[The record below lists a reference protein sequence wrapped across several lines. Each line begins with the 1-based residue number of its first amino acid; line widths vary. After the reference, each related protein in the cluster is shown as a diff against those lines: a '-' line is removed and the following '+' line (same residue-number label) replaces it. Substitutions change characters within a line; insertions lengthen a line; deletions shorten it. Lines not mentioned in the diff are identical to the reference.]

1 MIITLCSSIKFSKEI
16 LKAKKILE
24 KMGHKVELPF
34 MKVPNGSVEHSKMKI
49 KLDLIRKH
57 FRKIEKSDAILV
69 LNFDKNG
76 TKNYIGGNSFL
87 EMGKAFDK
95 RIPIFLLNQIPEV
108 PYKDEIIAMKPVVLS
123 GDFSRLNPN
132 NFK

>member
-16 LKAKKILE
+16 LETKISLE
-24 KMGHKVELPF
+24 KMGHKVALPF
-34 MKVPNGSVEHSKMKI
+34 MKVPNGAAEHSKMKI
-49 KLDLIRKH
+49 DLDLIRKH

-69 LNFDKNG
+69 LNLDKNG

-95 RIPIFLLNQIPEV
+95 GIPIFLLNGIPEV
-108 PYKDEIIAMKPVVLS
+108 PYKDEIIAMKPNVLD
-123 GDFSRLNPN
+123 GDLN
-132 NFK
+132 KIGK